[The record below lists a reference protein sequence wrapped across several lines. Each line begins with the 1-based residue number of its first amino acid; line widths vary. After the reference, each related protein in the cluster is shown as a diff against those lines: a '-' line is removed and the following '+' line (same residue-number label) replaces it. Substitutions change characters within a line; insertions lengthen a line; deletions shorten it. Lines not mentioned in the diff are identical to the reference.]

1 MVLNNLRLR
10 LFQNPLRLLTWPGRS
25 THRRV
30 EDELSSPAPE
40 MRFFD
45 ANLGVGVTR
54 LVHVSP
60 DSPVP
65 FRFFPFS
72 YLYIIVLSFF
82 FIVNLV
88 VTLTMSILKGIT
100 CN

>member
-1 MVLNNLRLR
+1 MKNQPAVAVV
-10 LFQNPLRLLTWPGRS
+10 QNPLRLLTWPGQS

-40 MRFFD
+40 MRFGCQ
-45 ANLGVGVTR
+45 LGVGVTR

-60 DSPVP
+60 VP
-65 FRFFPFS
+65 FRFFPLS

-100 CN
+100 CTS